1 MKSTNKSLHIIL
13 IVTVTNVVC
22 SDNRLKVSVY
32 YESLCPYSIDF
43 IKTKI
48 FPHYKEFQNYV
59 RLEWIPYG
67 KANQTLINGK
77 WSFKCQHG
85 RDECKSN
92 MYQACGLDQGRSQ
105 ERNIEFINCV
115 VSLINPAY
123 TRGIEY
129 CARANTFD
137 WESMESCFRDGTGDD
152 LLAKMGKKTSNLGSK
167 FKHVPTV
174 VFNDDFDPLLCE
186 YALENFVK
194 ATCSKII
201 GEKPKI
207 C

>member
-123 TRGIEY
+123 TRGIDAQEPTLSTGKVWKAASGTEQGMI
-129 CARANTFD
+129 CLPKWAKKLRIWDRNS
-137 WESMESCFRDGTGDD
+137 SMF
-152 LLAKMGKKTSNLGSK
+152 
-167 FKHVPTV
+167 
-174 VFNDDFDPLLCE
+174 PLWFSMTISTPS
-186 YALENFVK
+186 YAS
-194 ATCSKII
+194 TPWKISSRL
-201 GEKPKI
+201 PAPR
-207 C
+207 